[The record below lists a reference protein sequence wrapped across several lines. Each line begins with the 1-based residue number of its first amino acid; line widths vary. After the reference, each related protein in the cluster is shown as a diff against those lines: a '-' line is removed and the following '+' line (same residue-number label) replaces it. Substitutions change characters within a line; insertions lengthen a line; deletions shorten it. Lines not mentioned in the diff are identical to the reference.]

1 MDAAIVDGLRART
14 GAPPGSDRR
23 PDFRQLLGRAAWE
36 KLPAAVQARFAL
48 EAHRGEAVVYRGQM
62 EVKASFGGRL
72 FAHLCRII
80 GTPVAPFVGTAVP
93 VSVRVFDS
101 DAGVVWE
108 RRYEFPG
115 RPAVTV
121 RSTKQMGA
129 DGRLVE
135 VLNFGLHMR
144 LKVYEE
150 HGALHF
156 LSTGYFF
163 RAGRLQFALP
173 GWFLPGP
180 THVIHEDKGN
190 GRFCFSMRTAHD
202 WFGEMYFQEG
212 LFE

>member
-1 MDAAIVDGLRART
+1 MDAAIVDGLRTRAGIRAR
-14 GAPPGSDRR
+14 PDRR
-23 PDFRQLLGRAAWE
+23 PDFRKLLGPAAWE
-36 KLPAAVQARFAL
+36 NLPAAVQARFAL
-48 EAHRGEAVVYRGQM
+48 EAHRDEAVVYRGQM
-62 EVKASFGGRL
+62 EVKASLGGRL
-72 FAHLCRII
+72 LAHLCRMI

-101 DAGVVWE
+101 DEGVVWE
-108 RRYEFPG
+108 RRYEFAG

-121 RSTKQMGA
+121 RSTKQMRA
-129 DGRLVE
+129 DDGLVE

-144 LKVYEE
+144 LQVHEE

-156 LSTGYFF
+156 VSTGYFF
-163 RAGRLQFALP
+163 RAGALQFDLP

-180 THVIHEDKGN
+180 THVIHEDRGN
-190 GRFCFSMRTAHD
+190 GRFCFSMRTAHH